1 MRLFIAI
8 RFSPAVG
15 RRLCEAMESLGR
27 QALSAGL
34 TRPENL
40 HLTLAFIGEAD
51 DIGPICRVM
60 DASAPPGPI
69 RITVGGAAIRYEDGS
84 VKSIKQLESVSL
96 TDLTEFTAT
105 ASNQRYDLDENV
117 QVYLRDSSGDLHR
130 TSLSEIIG
138 SDYSLRG
145 WYDDLG
151 YAAGGLIRI
160 IVAS

>member
-1 MRLFIAI
+1 MNVSGTYTYLQD
-8 RFSPAVG
+8 G
-15 RRLCEAMESLGR
+15 ESQTISGN
-27 QALSAGL
+27 
-34 TRPENL
+34 TIYN
-40 HLTLAFIGEAD
+40 
-51 DIGPICRVM
+51 
-60 DASAPPGPI
+60 
-69 RITVGGAAIRYEDGS
+69 ITVGGAAIRYEDGS

-117 QVYLRDSSGDLHR
+117 QVYLRDSSSDLHL